1 MTQAAKYRIRNWKQY
16 NRALTQRGSI
26 TLWLSPEML
35 KKWKAPKKKKQGR
48 PFVYSDDAI
57 LCALMIKA
65 VYHLPFRQLRGLLL
79 NLANWIGGDL
89 PIPCYTR
96 ICRRARALGQK
107 VERLS
112 CKRPVDLV
120 FDSTGLKVFGEGE
133 WKVKKHGAD
142 KRRTWRKL
150 HLSICPHTQEIHL
163 AELTGNEVTDSQAFS
178 NIGQKIPSSVERVFG
193 DGAYD
198 KQECYRLLY
207 EKGIEPIIVPQKNG
221 VAHEE
226 LPHLKKRNR
235 AIKELRGFGGDEKGR
250 RLWKKLKGYHLRSL
264 VETAMFRFKALFGG
278 HLRCKILQSQ
288 KAEIYSKCLAINIM
302 NKLGMPKGRWV
313 FS

>member
-226 LPHLKKRNR
+226 LPHLKKETAPSKSLEGLEEMKR
-235 AIKELRGFGGDEKGR
+235 EEGFGKNSKVTTLG
-250 RLWKKLKGYHLRSL
+250 LLLKRQCFDLKRSL
-264 VETAMFRFKALFGG
+264 EG
-278 HLRCKILQSQ
+278 I
-288 KAEIYSKCLAINIM
+288 
-302 NKLGMPKGRWV
+302 
-313 FS
+313 